1 MDTAYFKLE
10 LKDLEQNTP
19 AGLIDSAAS
28 SGMPLLHLEF
38 WSRQSAL
45 EQNEILGTGPNAMYV
60 HVHMQKVQD
69 YEIPQEGGSM

>member
-1 MDTAYFKLE
+1 MDTAYFRLLAESKI
-10 LKDLEQNTP
+10 P
-19 AGLIDSAAS
+19 RAGLIDSAAS

-60 HVHMQKVQD
+60 CTCT
-69 YEIPQEGGSM
+69 YAEGTRL